1 MTPGI
6 AELHDVPTA
15 ELPDGLHAFAQRR
28 DEAVVAIF
36 GYSSGDRRLS
46 STSIVA
52 DMIPP
57 MPRRAKFF
65 SKFLQAGVTVPS

>member
-1 MTPGI
+1 
-6 AELHDVPTA
+6 LHDFTQQP
-15 ELPDGLHAFAQRR
+15 
-28 DEAVVAIF
+28 EAIPLGSGAMKLSLLIF

-57 MPRRAKFF
+57 MPRRAKCF